1 MIQRIQ
7 SIFLLVAFIAG
18 ILTFLFPLAQIS
30 GELNLLEIY
39 IYGIVDLT
47 KMGGIEVNSGIIA
60 GLIAIGGIIPLISI
74 IAIFLYKNRLRQANL
89 ARIGFFI
96 NIVLVIFL
104 FLFIDFIK
112 KQTGSTVTYQLGIG
126 FPLIS
131 VIMLI
136 MSRRAI
142 LNDERK
148 VRAADRLR

>member
-7 SIFLLVAFIAG
+7 SILLFIAFIAG
-18 ILTFLFPLAQIS
+18 VLTFLFPLAQIQ
-30 GELNLLEIY
+30 GELNLLEIF

-60 GLIAIGGIIPLISI
+60 GLVAIGGIIPLISL

-96 NIVLVIFL
+96 NIVLIIFL

-112 KQTGSTVTYQLGIG
+112 KQTGSNVSYQLGIG

-131 VIMLI
+131 VIMLLI
-136 MSRRAI
+136 SRRAI
-142 LNDERK
+142 MNDERK